1 MTGSSRPL
9 VRYLEEIFIP
19 QELGKAEAN
28 TVKQYRNAVRRFT
41 RWSGCDIQV
50 HLVTE
55 TLVERFGRSIVADGM
70 SVNNARKYVAYVRRV
85 ARHRYP
91 DRCLKQMGKRPHEW
105 KPVTINGLSE
115 DEMNIPGSC
124 LKFFQDEY
132 LPRRLIGAAQSSC
145 DNYRHNLNRFAR
157 FLGRV
162 PMMTDLNDNTV
173 VEFQSWMMTTGLSA
187 SSANCSR
194 ASLLALWRYGL
205 KRRVLTEGPKD
216 VEKLKERQNLPE
228 AWTMEQMG
236 KIIEAARSQPRPVRG
251 IPCRPGVF
259 FETLI
264 LVAYD
269 TALRLRALRNI
280 RRSDWNADRS
290 ELTVEAEHMKHKV
303 SQTFAVSEQ
312 TAQALNQMISES
324 DSEREIIFDWP
335 IQEEALHFAYRQI
348 LKRAGLYKGPRD
360 SFHKLRRTAA
370 SHLTKVLGIEAASR
384 QLGHSSVQMTRRYV
398 DPRMTGD
405 HRAADHLPRPK
416 LPSR

>member
-9 VRYLEEIFIP
+9 ARYLEEIFIP
-19 QELGKAEAN
+19 QELAKAEAN
-28 TVKQYRNAVRRFT
+28 TLKQYRNAIRRFVG
-41 RWSGCDIQV
+41 WAGCDIQI

-70 SVNNARKYVAYVRRV
+70 SVDNARKYVAYIRRV

-105 KPVTINGLSE
+105 KPVTIKGMSE
-115 DEMNIPGSC
+115 EDLNIPGSC
-124 LKFFQDEY
+124 LRFWEEHY
-132 LPRRLIGAAQSSC
+132 LPKRLIGASKGSC
-145 DNYRHNLNRFAR
+145 DAYRHNINRFAK
-157 FLGRV
+157 FLGRC
-162 PMMTDLNDNTV
+162 PMMTDLNDDTV
-173 VEFQSWMMTTGLSA
+173 VKFQGWMITSGLSPA
-187 SSANCSR
+187 SANTTR
-194 ASLLALWRYGL
+194 ASLLALWRYAV
-205 KRRVLTEGPKD
+205 KRGVLTEGPRD
-216 VEKLKERQNLPE
+216 VDKLKEPRRLPE
-228 AWTMEQMG
+228 AWTMEEMG
-236 KIIEAARSQPRPVRG
+236 RIIEAAREQPRPVTG
-251 IPCRPGVF
+251 IPCPPGLF

-280 RRSDWNADRS
+280 RRKDWNPERS
-290 ELTVEAEHMKHKV
+290 ELTVEAEYMKHKV

-312 TAQALNQMISES
+312 TAEAIRRMTAQS
-324 DSEREIIFDWP
+324 DPKREILFDWP
-335 IQEEALHFAYRQI
+335 LQEEALHFSYRQI
-348 LKRAGLYKGPRD
+348 LKRAGLYRSPKD

-370 SHLTKVLGIEAASR
+370 SHLTRALGIEAASR

-416 LPSR
+416 LPPR

>member
-9 VRYLEEIFIP
+9 ARYLEEIFIP
-19 QELGKAEAN
+19 QELRKAEEN
-28 TVKQYRNAVRRFT
+28 TLKQYRNAVRRFVG
-41 RWSGCDIQV
+41 WAGCDIQI

-55 TLVERFGRSIVADGM
+55 TLVERFGRTIVADGM
-70 SVNNARKYVAYVRRV
+70 TLKNARAYCTYIRRV

-91 DRCLKQMGKRPHEW
+91 DRCQKQMGKRPHEW

-115 DEMNIPGSC
+115 EDMKIPGSC
-124 LKFFQDEY
+124 LEFFEKHY
-132 LPRRLIGAAQSSC
+132 LPRRLIGASQSSC
-145 DNYRHNLNRFAR
+145 ANYRHNLNRFAK

-162 PMMTDLNDNTV
+162 PMLTDLNDNTV
-173 VEFQSWMMTTGLSA
+173 VEFQGWMLNTGLSA
-187 SSANCSR
+187 ASANCSR
-194 ASLLALWRYGL
+194 SGLLALWRYAV
-205 KRRVLTEGPKD
+205 KRGFLAEGPRD
-216 VEKLKERQNLPE
+216 VEKLKEPRRLPE
-228 AWTMEQMG
+228 SWTMEEMG
-236 KIIEAARSQPRPVRG
+236 RIIEAARNQPRPVRG
-251 IPCRPGVF
+251 IPCPPGVF

-280 RRSDWNADRS
+280 RRSDWNPDRS
-290 ELTVEAEHMKHKV
+290 ELTVEAEYMKHKV
-303 SQTFAVSEQ
+303 SQTFTVSQQ
-312 TAQALNQMISES
+312 TAQAINRMIGQS
-324 DSEREIIFDWP
+324 DPGREILFDWSM
-335 IQEEALHFAYRQI
+335 QEEALHYSYRQI
-348 LKRAGLYKGPRD
+348 LKRAGLYKGPKD

-416 LPSR
+416 LPPR